1 MGNKQRLR
9 RKPVNDDLY
18 SICATRT
25 LLKLGCTNCVACDND
40 CHKHKQ
46 VHHGETPYETYNKFL
61 AEESEEKE
69 ND

>member
-1 MGNKQRLR
+1 MANR
-9 RKPVNDDLY
+9 RNRTPVKEDLY

-25 LLKLGCTNCVACDND
+25 VLELGCSNCVARDTD

-46 VHHGETPYETYNKFL
+46 VHHDESPYETYNKFL
-61 AEESEEKE
+61 AQEREENE